1 MNDQRDDLAP
11 DPAAAL
17 AIIEQQRR
25 QAGLTRVSNAV
36 LFAVWGLAWLVGY
49 GALWLSGRHG
59 EVSPAS
65 ALVFGACVL
74 VGLVATFWHVTR
86 RMRGIVGSGPR
97 TGAMFAGAWV
107 VGYAAQGM
115 TIGGLARAGASD
127 DVVQLVAN
135 ASGALVVGLLFLAG
149 GMMWRSPGMYG
160 LGAWMCLVAGAAAL
174 VGLPG
179 SYLVMALAGGGG
191 MLVASG
197 LEAVLRRGADRA

>member
-1 MNDQRDDLAP
+1 MDQQRDDLVP

-17 AIIEQQRR
+17 AIIERQRR
-25 QAGLTRVSNAV
+25 QAALTRPSNAV
-36 LFAVWGLAWLVGY
+36 LFAVWGLAWLIGY
-49 GALWLSGRHG
+49 GAMWLSGRHG

-65 ALVFGACVL
+65 AIVFGACVL
-74 VGLVATFWHVTR
+74 AGLVATFWHVR
-86 RMRGIVGSGPR
+86 RRLHGVAGSGPR
-97 TGAMFAGAWV
+97 TGALFAGAWV

-115 TIGGLARAGASD
+115 TIGGLANAGASD
-127 DVVQLVAN
+127 DLVQLVAN
-135 ASGALVVGLLFLAG
+135 ATGALVVGLLFLAG

-191 MLVASG
+191 MLVAAG
-197 LEAVLRRGADRA
+197 LEALLLPGGRRA